1 MALRLELAADLACPW
16 CRVGERHLE
25 RALAE
30 SGIEVEVHWLP
41 FRLNPDLPASGVPR
55 RPYLESKFGPRVEAA
70 HAPLEAMAEEEG
82 WRFRFDLM
90 ETEPNMLDAHRL
102 MLWAQEQDAVM
113 ALARRLFDAHW
124 EEGRDLGNRAT
135 LAALAGEV
143 GLSRTEAADHLASDA
158 GAREVDASQAALQR
172 AGIHGVPC
180 FILDGRFGAQG
191 ALPVEA
197 LAEFLKRGAEDRLG

>member
-1 MALRLELAADLACPW
+1 MAMRLELAADLACPW

-25 RALAE
+25 EALTE
-30 SGIEVEVHWLP
+30 SGAEIEVRWLP

-55 RPYLESKFGPRVEAA
+55 RPYLERKFGSRVEAA
-70 HAPLEAMAEEEG
+70 HAPLEAVAEAEG

-102 MLWAQEQDAVM
+102 MLWAQDQDAVM

-124 EEGRDLGNRAT
+124 EEGRDLGNRDT
-135 LAALAGEV
+135 LAALAGEA

-158 GAREVDASQAALQR
+158 GAREVDASQAALAR

-180 FILDGRFGAQG
+180 FILDGRTAAQG

-197 LAEFLKRGAEDRLG
+197 LTEFLRRGAEGKLD